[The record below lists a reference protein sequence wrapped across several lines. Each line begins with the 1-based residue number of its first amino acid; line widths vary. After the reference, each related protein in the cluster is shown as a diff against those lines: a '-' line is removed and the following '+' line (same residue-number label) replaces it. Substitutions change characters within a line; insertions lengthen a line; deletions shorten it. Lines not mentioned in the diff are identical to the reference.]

1 MKSKSRKTDPF
12 FVHLALTCF
21 AGMLSWEEGPRG
33 MGEGK
38 AWAGEIVKYFKR
50 TVTPCDTNDNSNTV
64 VVHIVY
70 T

>member
-1 MKSKSRKTDPF
+1 
-12 FVHLALTCF
+12 
-21 AGMLSWEEGPRG
+21 

-50 TVTPCDTNDNSNTV
+50 TVTPCDTDNDSSNTV